1 MAKKIIKISVWS
13 DTENFVNPKPF
24 AEFLAFWKD
33 KLSLIPSE
41 FQDTAEITTWVDE
54 DYAGDKHIAWDV
66 SYLRL
71 ETDEEY
77 SCRLEREQERESIT
91 RERELNLL
99 KSLKVKYGEGL

>member
-1 MAKKIIKISVWS
+1 MTKKIIEITAWR
-13 DTENFVNPKPF
+13 DTGNYVAPKNF

-41 FQDTAEITTWVDE
+41 FQDTTQIDTWLDE
-54 DYAGDKHIAWDV
+54 DCAGYQYIAWDIT
-66 SYLRL
+66 YRRL